1 MKSTASSLSVWDF
14 VHAVRNAPRG
24 YRLALVRALVPF
36 VFTPPPKPATADVC
50 EFHSLDD
57 YSSTHARLA
66 HLLGQP
72 ERGPAPGEID
82 FLHSIQNRG
91 IHYTGAIGPSDYFF
105 LTAVASILA
114 PVRAVEIGTSTG
126 FSSALIAAALHR
138 RHPQGRGPLV
148 DTIDFHSRYLV
159 DQTKPIG
166 FEIPDLLPQLLDVVR
181 VHTSRESD
189 FIRELARRDE
199 LAFVFIDADHQHPW
213 PLLDLLRVAPY
224 VRNGGWVLLHDIQLG
239 TMGVNAKE
247 KGEPLAYGAPLGAE
261 WLFDRWP
268 FPKISGGNI
277 GAVQLPL
284 NTTEIAPIALSLMV
298 LPFET
303 GPQSHRYMRQALYRG
318 VADLT

>member
-1 MKSTASSLSVWDF
+1 MKSTASSLSVWEF
-14 VHAVRNAPRG
+14 VRAVRNAPRG
-24 YRLALVRALVPF
+24 CRLVLGRGLVPF

-57 YSSTHARLA
+57 YPSNHARLA
-66 HLLGQP
+66 PLLGQP
-72 ERGPAPGEID
+72 ERGPAPGELD
-82 FLHSIQNRG
+82 FLRSIQNRG
-91 IHYTGAIGPSDYFF
+91 IHYTGAIGSSDYLF

-126 FSSALIAAALHR
+126 FSSALIAAALHW
-138 RHPQGRGPLV
+138 RHPHVRRPLV
-148 DTIDFHSRYLV
+148 DSIDLHSRYVV
-159 DQTKPIG
+159 DRTKPIG
-166 FEIPDLLPQLLDVVR
+166 FEIPDLLPELPDAVR

-189 FIRELARRDE
+189 YLRELARRDD
-199 LAFVFIDADHQHPW
+199 LAFVFIDADHQHPC

-224 VRNGGWVLLHDIQLG
+224 VRKAGWVLLHDIQLG

-247 KGEPLAYGAPLGAE
+247 NGKPLAYGAPFGAE

-277 GAVQLPL
+277 GAMQLPL
-284 NTTEIAPIALSLMV
+284 NKSEIAPLALKLML
-298 LPFET
+298 LPFEI
-303 GPQSHRYMRQALYRG
+303 GPKSHRSMRHALYRS